1 MKPTLLHVSRRGTPR
16 PAGPHPRHRCS
27 RHAGWLVLLACTGLL
42 AGGDLHGADLLK
54 WDVTGSTGTSG
65 SSTAAAV
72 APGVSGGAMSASA
85 TTGAGNSTSPSNT
98 WNRTISTVV
107 TTAADAMTAG
117 NYFQFTT
124 SAAEGYKVNFSGIT
138 GLSLSRTSNGPTSA
152 GLFYSTDGG
161 TVFTQTG
168 GDFTVGTTLAAAG
181 ATFSTTMATT
191 PLVLNGGSTIQWR
204 VVVWGGSGGRVGIGK
219 ALTDDVVFTGTSV
232 SDVVVRDLVWTGT
245 GGGTWNTDPAN
256 TNWANPAAGN
266 AAAAFAGNDNARIS
280 SAAEILVDA
289 AGVSVGNVT
298 VDHPTGTVSLS
309 GGTLTALSLTK
320 SGAGL
325 LALGGSHAFSGG
337 TTVAGGKLRVESN
350 TALGTAPVTIQGAVL
365 ATAAGVDALANAVTL
380 GSAGATLETGGDV
393 TFNGNL
399 TAASSA
405 VALVKTGSGQLN
417 LAGGLGT
424 VNTSPVDFDLTEGSA
439 VFSGTGTT
447 RQKNLIGT
455 TTLAGNLTL
464 AGSTVMLHG
473 SAIEGSGS
481 IVVTNATSSITSRLN
496 LGRADVRVPI
506 TLTTSLN
513 VESPNG
519 GNDLYLNAPISGEA
533 GLVKKGN
540 GVVRLA
546 AANTHA
552 TTTVEAGTL
561 SIDTG
566 GTLGSG
572 DVTVAA
578 NATLRMTQGD
588 VVTVSNTITGAG
600 GVRMSGTGTV
610 TLGGINTYVGATTMA
625 EGTLA
630 APVLTD
636 GGVAGSIGQAP
647 ALPAFLVLN
656 GGTLAH
662 TGPATTCD
670 RPFTLGTLG
679 GGLSA
684 NGTGPLVMGATGP
697 AALAEPT
704 ATGVAALNAGT
715 TYRIVTPGDTD
726 FTLIGAP
733 DNNPDTVFT
742 ATGPGLGTG
751 TVVYAN
757 PRTLRLAGTSGGI
770 SVLAADLGDA
780 ASAPTQVTKNGTNT
794 WSLTGTSTYSGT
806 TRIHSGVLR
815 IDGDHS
821 AAAGPIQLYAGG
833 ALGGNGTAGG
843 AVVLMEEGGGLAV
856 RISDWTGAA
865 GTGHDDLAVASF
877 NGNSLPLNV
886 TLDTSALANFSE
898 GPKSFTILT
907 TSGGITGF
915 NRYGVKV
922 SAPGFNGNGY
932 WSLRQDGKALVLDY
946 SLTPP
951 DPYLAWVAGFGLA
964 DPSPLVDSDGDSL
977 ANAMEFVLNGNP
989 AQPDRN
995 VLPQVRREAGA
1006 LVVTLTRRADAAGLT
1021 QKLRYGSDLK
1031 SWNDLVIPATPGT
1044 HTVGV
1049 ATVVVATTSAQL
1061 ETVTVSIPLT
1071 AAAQGR
1077 LFACFSVTP

>member
-1 MKPTLLHVSRRGTPR
+1 MKPTLHAKRRGMSRPFSPLPR
-16 PAGPHPRHRCS
+16 QRSRHR
-27 RHAGWLVLLACTGLL
+27 AWWLGLL
-42 AGGDLHGADLLK
+42 AATSLHGADLLK
-54 WDVTGSTGTSG
+54 WDVTGTTGTTG
-65 SSTAAAV
+65 SAAPGAV
-72 APGVSGGAMSASA
+72 APGVSGTAMSASA
-85 TTGAGNSTSPSNT
+85 STTAGNSTSPANT
-98 WNRTISTVV
+98 WNRTIATL
-107 TTAADAMTAG
+107 TTNAADAMTAG

-124 SAAEGYKVNFSGIT
+124 SAATGYTVNLSGIT
-138 GLSLSRTSNGPTSA
+138 GLSMSRTSNGPTNA

-161 TVFTQTG
+161 TVFARTG
-168 GDFTVGTTLAAAG
+168 GDFTVGTTLASAG
-181 ATFSTTMATT
+181 ATFSTTMAAT
-191 PLVLNGGSTIQWR
+191 PLVIPAGSAVQWR

-219 ALTDDVVFTGTSV
+219 ALTDDVVFTGTTV
-232 SDVVVRDLVWTGT
+232 SDVAVRDLVWTGA
-245 GGGTWNTDPAN
+245 GGGTWNTDSAN

-266 AAAAFAGNDNARIS
+266 AAAAFASNDNARIS
-280 SAAEILVDA
+280 AATEILVDA
-289 AGVSVGNVT
+289 AGVSAGTVA
-298 VDHPTGTVSLS
+298 VDHETGTVSLN

-320 SGAGL
+320 TGAGML
-325 LALGGSHAFSGG
+325 TVGGTHVLSGG
-337 TTVAGGKLRVESN
+337 TTVGGGKLRVESN
-350 TALGTAPVTIQGAVL
+350 TAIGSAPVTLQGAVL
-365 ATAAGVDALANAVTL
+365 ATGVGVDALANAFTL
-380 GSAGATLETGGDV
+380 GSAGATLETDGNV

-399 TAASSA
+399 TAANSG
-405 VALVKTGSGQLN
+405 VALVKTGSGQWN
-417 LAGGLGT
+417 LAGALGT

-464 AGSTVMLHG
+464 AGSIVMLHG

-496 LGRADVRVPI
+496 VGRADVRVPI
-506 TLTTSLN
+506 SLTTNLN

-533 GLVKKGN
+533 GLIKKGN

-546 AANTHA
+546 AANSHT

-588 VVTVSNTITGAG
+588 VVTVSNTITGDG

-610 TLGGINTYVGATTMA
+610 TLDGTNTYVGATTMA
-625 EGTLA
+625 EGILA
-630 APVLTD
+630 VPLLTD
-636 GGVAGSIGQAP
+636 GSVAGSIGQAP
-647 ALPAFLVLN
+647 ALPAFLVLS

-670 RPFTLGTLG
+670 RPFTLGVLG
-679 GGLSA
+679 GGLAA
-684 NGTGPLVMGATGP
+684 NGSGPLVLGATGP
-697 AALAEPT
+697 AALAEPI
-704 ATGVAALNAGT
+704 ATGVAALTAGT

-726 FTLIGAP
+726 FTLIGAV
-733 DNNPDTVFT
+733 DNNPDTLFT
-742 ATGPGLGTG
+742 ATGPGTGTG
-751 TVVYAN
+751 TVVYASS
-757 PRTLRLAGTSGGI
+757 RTLRLSGTSGGV

-780 ASAPTQVTKNGTNT
+780 ANAPTQLTKNGTNT
-794 WSLTGTSTYSGT
+794 WSLTGTSNHTGT
-806 TRIHSGVLR
+806 TRINAGVLR

-821 AAAGPIQLYAGG
+821 AATGPIQLYAGG
-833 ALGGNGTAGG
+833 SLGGNGTAGG
-843 AVVLMEEGGGLAV
+843 GVVLMEAGGGLAV

-865 GTGHDDLAVASF
+865 GSGHDDLVVASF

-886 TLDTSALANFSE
+886 TLDTTALANFSE

-907 TSGGITGF
+907 AGGGITGL

-922 SAPGFNGNGY
+922 SAPGFTGNGY

-964 DPSPLVDSDGDSL
+964 DPSPLADSDGDSL
-977 ANAMEFVLNGNP
+977 ANAMEFALNGNP
-989 AQPDRN
+989 AVHDLN

-1021 QKLRYGSDLK
+1021 QRVRHGSDLVT
-1031 SWNDLVIPATPGT
+1031 WNDLAIPATPGT
-1044 HTVGV
+1044 YTVGA
-1049 ATVVVATTSAQL
+1049 ATVVVATVSAQL

-1077 LFACFSVTP
+1077 LFACFAVTP